1 MSKISESNETSKLF
15 QNLNPQQIEAVKHLN
30 GPALVVAGPGSGKTR
45 VLTHRV
51 ASLIKEHGIHE
62 SNILCV
68 TFTNKAA
75 GEIKERVNKLLGQIH
90 GSHIEQTQKSVH
102 KTAPRSSEIIYKLT
116 WSGTFHSICSRILR
130 KDGFNTG
137 IPPSFVIYDMDDQVS
152 LIKSIEKDFG
162 IDPKKFN
169 AYAVLETISS
179 AKSELL
185 EPEEYE
191 KFAFGYFQK
200 TVAKIYPE
208 YQKRLRLNN
217 ALDFDDLIKET
228 VKLFRQDPAVLE
240 KYQNY
245 FKFILV
251 DEYQDTNKSQ
261 YVLTKLL
268 AEKHGNLFVV
278 GDMSQAIYSFRGADY
293 RNILNFQMDY
303 PDTMVYNLEQ
313 NYRSTQTIL
322 DAAKNIIKNNST
334 HIPLDLWTQNK
345 EGEKIVTYTGSSDFE
360 EAEFVVGEI
369 LNHLAFGKYYRD
381 LAVLYRTNAQ
391 SRNIEEH
398 LIKANVPYRIV
409 GGLKFY
415 ARKEIKDA
423 VAFLRVIHNPKDSV
437 SWERIIN
444 IPPRGIGQKSVEA
457 LKADGWNLDE
467 LQEKS
472 KLPFKVWV
480 ENKAKYSTLEL
491 LDDVLLTTGYIKW
504 LDDGTEENK
513 SRIEN
518 IKELRTV
525 AAKFL
530 NLEEFLENVA
540 LIESSDKPSN
550 DDRNTITLMT
560 VHSSKGLEFPIVFI
574 VGMEE
579 GLFPHSQSL
588 MELSE
593 LEEERR
599 LCYVAITRAMERVYV
614 TLARTRM
621 YFGSLQSNIP
631 SRFLGEIPQNLI
643 LNLGLYGIKENGH
656 NDNEN
661 TDFNKD
667 RQSERGTYGRSV
679 ESFLDDLDFNRKNF
693 KW

>member
-1 MSKISESNETSKLF
+1 MPNTNETSKLF
-15 QNLNPQQIEAVKHLN
+15 QNLNPQQIETVKHLN

-51 ASLIKEHGIHE
+51 ANLIKAHGIHE

-75 GEIKERVNKLLGQIH
+75 GEIKERVNKVLGGKLHNDKEAQP
-90 GSHIEQTQKSVH
+90 KSAEPMS
-102 KTAPRSSEIIYKLT
+102 TETIYKLT

-130 KDGFNTG
+130 KDGFNIG
-137 IPPSFVIYDMDDQVS
+137 IPPSFVIYDTDDQVS

-162 IDPKKFN
+162 IDIKKFN

-185 EPEEYE
+185 EPEDYE

-208 YQKRLRLNN
+208 YQKRLRLNH

-228 VKLFRQDPAVLE
+228 VKLFKQDPAVLE
-240 KYQNY
+240 KYQTY
-245 FKFILV
+245 FKHILV

-261 YVLTKLL
+261 YVLTKIL
-268 AEKHGNLFVV
+268 AESHGNLFVV

-303 PDTMVYNLEQ
+303 PDTMFYNLEQ

-345 EGEKIVTYTGSSDFE
+345 EGEKIISYTGSSDFE
-360 EAEFVVGEI
+360 EAEFVVEEI
-369 LNHLAFGKYYRD
+369 LNALASGKDYID

-423 VAFLRVIHNPKDSV
+423 IAFLRVIHNPKDSV

-444 IPPRGIGQKSVEA
+444 VPPRGIGQKA
-457 LKADGWNLDE
+457 
-467 LQEKS
+467 
-472 KLPFKVWV
+472 
-480 ENKAKYSTLEL
+480 
-491 LDDVLLTTGYIKW
+491 
-504 LDDGTEENK
+504 
-513 SRIEN
+513 
-518 IKELRTV
+518 
-525 AAKFL
+525 
-530 NLEEFLENVA
+530 
-540 LIESSDKPSN
+540 
-550 DDRNTITLMT
+550 
-560 VHSSKGLEFPIVFI
+560 
-574 VGMEE
+574 
-579 GLFPHSQSL
+579 
-588 MELSE
+588 
-593 LEEERR
+593 
-599 LCYVAITRAMERVYV
+599 
-614 TLARTRM
+614 
-621 YFGSLQSNIP
+621 
-631 SRFLGEIPQNLI
+631 
-643 LNLGLYGIKENGH
+643 
-656 NDNEN
+656 
-661 TDFNKD
+661 
-667 RQSERGTYGRSV
+667 
-679 ESFLDDLDFNRKNF
+679 
-693 KW
+693 

>member
-1 MSKISESNETSKLF
+1 MSKISESNETSKLY

-90 GSHIEQTQKSVH
+90 GGQSEQAQKPVH
-102 KTAPRSSEIIYKLT
+102 KTSPRSSETIYKLT

-130 KDGFNTG
+130 RDGFNTG
-137 IPPSFVIYDMDDQVS
+137 IPPSFVIYDTDDQVS
-152 LIKSIEKDFG
+152 LIKGIEKDFG
-162 IDPKKFN
+162 IDTKKFN

-228 VKLFRQDPAVLE
+228 VRLFRQDPAVLE

-245 FKFILV
+245 FKYILV

-369 LNHLAFGKYYRD
+369 LNHLAFGKDYRD

-423 VAFLRVIHNPKDSV
+423 VAFLRVVHNPKDSV

-480 ENKAKYSTLEL
+480 QNKAKYSTLEL
-491 LDDVLLTTGYIKW
+491 LDDILLTTGYIKW

-525 AAKFL
+525 AAKF
-530 NLEEFLENVA
+530 
-540 LIESSDKPSN
+540 
-550 DDRNTITLMT
+550 
-560 VHSSKGLEFPIVFI
+560 
-574 VGMEE
+574 
-579 GLFPHSQSL
+579 
-588 MELSE
+588 
-593 LEEERR
+593 
-599 LCYVAITRAMERVYV
+599 
-614 TLARTRM
+614 
-621 YFGSLQSNIP
+621 
-631 SRFLGEIPQNLI
+631 
-643 LNLGLYGIKENGH
+643 
-656 NDNEN
+656 
-661 TDFNKD
+661 
-667 RQSERGTYGRSV
+667 
-679 ESFLDDLDFNRKNF
+679 
-693 KW
+693 